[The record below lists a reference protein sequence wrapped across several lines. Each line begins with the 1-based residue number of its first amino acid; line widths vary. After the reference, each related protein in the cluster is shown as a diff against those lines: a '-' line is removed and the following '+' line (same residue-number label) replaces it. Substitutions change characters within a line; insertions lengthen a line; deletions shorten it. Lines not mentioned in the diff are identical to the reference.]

1 MEFQGRLCANKLYAL
16 ACPQQLEKLSTFG
29 PGYILAF
36 QFAKESGWGAEPKE
50 YRRSQHTLAMI

>member
-36 QFAKESGWGAEPKE
+36 QFAKESG
-50 YRRSQHTLAMI
+50 